1 MAQHRAAAPKVG
13 ESRGPCAPQSLRMG
27 LGQEDKASKSHCRWE
42 KMGLKLA
49 REGNGIRGNSRASQR
64 GFSGLTST
72 KVQVMHSNP
81 KIEAQ
86 AAPKKPCLMAQ
97 CQSKVLQGYRSGES
111 TGQWRWL
118 LDQGPRAASPP
129 TPVHTEVPKLFGSLP
144 GAKELLQGSPA
155 APWSEGLSRWPST
168 AWQSPALPGT
178 QSQKGLPAAETNLK
192 HRNKKGETAAPMRWE
207 INVLS
212 CR

>member
-1 MAQHRAAAPKVG
+1 MGSEGTAEP
-13 ESRGPCAPQSLRMG
+13 SRG
-27 LGQEDKASKSHCRWE
+27 
-42 KMGLKLA
+42 
-49 REGNGIRGNSRASQR
+49 
-64 GFSGLTST
+64 GFSGLTSS

-86 AAPKKPCLMAQ
+86 AAPKKPCLIDAPVA
-97 CQSKVLQGYRSGES
+97 KQGAPGIQEWEF

-118 LDQGPRAASPP
+118 LDQPRAASPP

-155 APWSEGLSRWPST
+155 ASWSEGLSRWPST
-168 AWQSPALPGT
+168 AWQSPAFPGT